1 LLALLLLLLASC
13 GGLPQPFAGNS
24 GETALRL
31 AQPPPARLAVLPSA
45 DASLTP
51 AQSANLASWLAEALQ
66 GQEVP
71 AAFLPP
77 QPGDWRLVTTI
88 ARQDGTV
95 TPMFTVFD
103 PAGVQAG
110 IAQGQSFSPESWEEG
125 GTLRRVAATAA
136 PDLLGLLTRID
147 AARRAS
153 DPASLSNRAARLRVP
168 DVTGAPG
175 DGNRQLAR
183 RMREQLNLQ
192 GLTVLD
198 DGRSDPADFSVA
210 GQVRAVPIA
219 GQMERIEIQW
229 IVTDTTGDERSRV
242 VQLNEIPAG
251 TLDRFWG
258 DVALVVA
265 QEAAGGVKDAILQQ
279 TGRKAPGKPAP

>member
-1 LLALLLLLLASC
+1 MLLTAC
-13 GGLPQPFAGNS
+13 GGLPRPFEGFPGRN
-24 GETALRL
+24 ALRL
-31 AQPPPARLAVLPSA
+31 AQPPPARLAVLPA
-45 DASLTP
+45 NDASLTP
-51 AQSANLASWLAEALQ
+51 SQSANLAAWLAEALQ

-88 ARQDGTV
+88 ARQDGAV
-95 TPMFTVFD
+95 TPMFVVLD
-103 PAGVQAG
+103 PQGNQAG
-110 IAQGQSFSPESWEEG
+110 IAQGQSFSPQAWEEDA
-125 GTLRRVAATAA
+125 TLRRVAASAA

-147 AARRAS
+147 AERRAS
-153 DPASLSNRAARLRVP
+153 DPASLANRPAKLRVP

-175 DGNRQLAR
+175 DGNRQLAL

-192 GLTVLD
+192 GMNVLTEGANV
-198 DGRSDPADFSVA
+198 PPDFTVA

-219 GQMERIEIQW
+219 GQMVRVEIQW
-229 IVTDTTGDERSRV
+229 IVTDATGDERSRV
-242 VQLNEIPAG
+242 VQLNEVPAG

-265 QEAAGGVKDAILQQ
+265 QEAAGGVKDAIVQQ
-279 TGRKAPGKPAP
+279 TGRAGAAKPAS